1 MKSLDAIYDIILT
14 AMNAVRKPLMPISAA
29 LIACGTISRPG
40 LSPMVIASNIISRQS
55 EAGAYFGPLKDG
67 SQNVAEAM
75 ERIRV
80 EEIVKAIKE
89 DMKIEMAIPPGGI
102 AIEGTG
108 NAAGIPVIQ
117 ITGTNINPVHGDGLA
132 R

>member
-1 MKSLDAIYDIILT
+1 MKTIDKIYDTIMT
-14 AMNAVRKPLMPISAA
+14 AFSAVRKPLMPISAA
-29 LIACGTISRPG
+29 LIAGGSITRPG
-40 LSPMVIASNIISRQS
+40 LSAIMIASNIIRRQS

-67 SQNVAEAM
+67 SANVSEAM

-89 DMKIEMAIPPGGI
+89 DMKVEIAIPPGGI
-102 AIEGTG
+102 SITGTG
-108 NAAGIPVIQ
+108 NALGIPAIN
-117 ITGTNINPVHGDGLA
+117 ITGTNINPVHGDGIA

>member
-1 MKSLDAIYDIILT
+1 MKTLDDIYDIILT
-14 AMNAVRKPLMPISAA
+14 ALNAVRKPLAPISAA

-40 LSPMVIASNIISRQS
+40 LSAMMIASNIIRRQS

-67 SQNVAEAM
+67 SANISEAM

-80 EEIVKAIKE
+80 EEIVNAIKE
-89 DMKIEMAIPPGGI
+89 DMKVEVAIPSGSI
-102 AIEGTG
+102 SIQGTG
-108 NAAGIPVIQ
+108 NAAGTPVIQ
-117 ITGTNINPVHGDGLA
+117 ITGTNINPVHGDGIA